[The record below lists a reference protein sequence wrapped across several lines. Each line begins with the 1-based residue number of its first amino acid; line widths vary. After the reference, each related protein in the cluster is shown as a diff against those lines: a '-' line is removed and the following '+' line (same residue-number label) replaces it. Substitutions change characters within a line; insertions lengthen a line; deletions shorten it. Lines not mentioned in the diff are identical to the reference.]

1 MATLSTTSLNW
12 LANEWEKLYKSA
24 VLSGIVGDLAHKARG
39 GYHISRQD
47 QPKTNY
53 SVIRTDDKPGNG
65 PNDRAAAIDM
75 TMSTADMKKCH
86 VRLRDSWKNRAKDPR
101 WKYINAWNGWDGEGG
116 AGRYDVITGNVST
129 ATSDHKWHIHLEIRR
144 KYVNDMTAMRAILS
158 LLKGEP
164 YSAPKPA
171 TPATPTKPTTP
182 PVVAP
187 KPPVGEKDMTKEEM
201 LALLR
206 SPEGREAIG
215 FALLSTK
222 TGNKAYEART
232 VQNFFNDVWGIRD
245 YFINDPKGAEEK
257 ISWVAANTRLAKLA
271 ALADADLVD
280 EAAIANAI
288 LSNPAFVDGFA
299 AAVASKLPP
308 GVQASPEQLAA
319 AFKTALREGVAE

>member
-1 MATLSTTSLNW
+1 MATLSTASLNW
-12 LANEWEKLYKSA
+12 LANEWEKTYKSA

-47 QPKTNY
+47 QSKSNY
-53 SVIRTDDKPGNG
+53 SVIRADDKPGNG

-101 WKYINAWNGWDGEGG
+101 WKYINAWNGWDGVGS
-116 AGRYDVITGNVST
+116 AGRYDVVTGNVST
-129 ATSDHKWHIHLEIRR
+129 ATADHKWHIHLEIRR

-171 TPATPTKPTTP
+171 TPAAPKPTTP
-182 PVVAP
+182 T
-187 KPPVGEKDMTKEEM
+187 PPVKDDDMTKDEM

-206 SPEGREAIG
+206 SAEGKAAI
-215 FALLSTK
+215 ANAVLDSQ
-222 TGNKAYEART
+222 TGNKAYPARS
-232 VQNFFNDVWGIRD
+232 VRN
-245 YFINDPKGAEEK
+245 FINDLWGVRDFVINDAKGAPEAV
-257 ISWVAANTRLAKLA
+257 SWVGPNTRLAKLTN
-271 ALADADLVD
+271 LADSDLVD
-280 EAAIANAI
+280 EGAIANAI

-308 GVQASPEQLAA
+308 GVQASPEQLAT